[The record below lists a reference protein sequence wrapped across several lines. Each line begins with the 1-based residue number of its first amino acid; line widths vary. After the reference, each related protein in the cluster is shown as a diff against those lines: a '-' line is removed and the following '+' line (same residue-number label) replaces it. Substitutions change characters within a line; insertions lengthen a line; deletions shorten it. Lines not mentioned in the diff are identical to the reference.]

1 MLGSSRFA
9 IDLDQTSQLQ
19 LLKTFYN
26 LAYFTDKLEAF
37 FTSIENGKENYHVIA
52 YGLPRLPREKEL
64 EFRLMFGDDPYRV
77 YLDSR
82 LLNKPKQVLFVTRC
96 KLDPKSE
103 KWIKSDRLRLYSM
116 LWKPWISKPPFRR
129 RLPKR
134 QLRRLIKKFMR
145 NQRHQ

>member
-1 MLGSSRFA
+1 VLGSSRLA
-9 IDLDQTSQLQ
+9 LDLDEVSQLQ

-26 LAYFTDKLEAF
+26 LAYFTGKLEAF

-64 EFRLMFGDDPYRV
+64 EFRLQFGDDPYRV

-96 KLDPKSE
+96 KPDPKSG
-103 KWIKSDRLRLYSM
+103 KWVKSDRLRLYTM
-116 LWKPWISKPPFRR
+116 VWKPWISKVPAKKPSFQKRIRR
-129 RLPKR
+129 IMGKT
-134 QLRRLIKKFMR
+134 KKEALS
-145 NQRHQ
+145 

>member
-1 MLGSSRFA
+1 VLGSSRFA
-9 IDLDQTSQLQ
+9 IDLDEVSQLQ

-26 LAYFTDKLEAF
+26 LAYFTGKLEAF

-64 EFRLMFGDDPYRV
+64 EFRLQFGDDPYRV

-96 KLDPKSE
+96 KPDPKSG
-103 KWIKSDRLRLYSM
+103 KWVKSDRLRLYTM
-116 LWKPWISKPPFRR
+116 LWKPWISKPPFRKPMPKR
-129 RLPKR
+129 RLKR
-134 QLRRLIKKFMR
+134 LMKKLKGWR
-145 NQRHQ
+145 TK